1 MAKRLL
7 DSLLRDWAA
16 RHEPTAEHL
25 EVLRQRIAGKV
36 HTAGA
41 GPTKGVAT
49 AATGT
54 VKKKG
59 GT

>member
-1 MAKRLL
+1 MAKRQL

-16 RHEPTAEHL
+16 RQEPTAERL
-25 EVLRQRIAGKV
+25 EVLRQRIAGKL

-41 GPTKGVAT
+41 IPTKGVAT

-54 VKKKG
+54 VKKKAR
-59 GT
+59 T